1 MQQFRAFYECAI
13 EYPIHLYIEP
23 TYAGAEEERAA
34 NQQAATNT
42 VEVTSSDE
50 LNSNTEIERIIAGAN
65 VSVAQGLNVY
75 QLHTIGLTRSDFFL
89 T

>member
-1 MQQFRAFYECAI
+1 M
-13 EYPIHLYIEP
+13 
-23 TYAGAEEERAA
+23 GAEEEQAA
-34 NQQAATNT
+34 NQQAAANP
-42 VEVTSSDE
+42 VEVLPSDE
-50 LNSNTEIERIIAGAN
+50 SDADNDLEQIIAGAN